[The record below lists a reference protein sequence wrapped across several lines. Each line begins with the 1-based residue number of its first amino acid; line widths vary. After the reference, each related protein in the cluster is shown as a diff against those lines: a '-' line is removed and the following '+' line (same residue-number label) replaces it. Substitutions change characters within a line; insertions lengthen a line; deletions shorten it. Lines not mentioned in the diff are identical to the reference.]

1 MDKLTKALEKVLMPI
16 SAKISGNKS
25 LQAVAKGFISILTVT
40 LVGSIFYLIG
50 NFPVPAWTNFLTN
63 AGLTNYILIPYN
75 VTIGLLAVYTAFTI
89 SYAYVTAEKGDA
101 FSAGIVSLISFFIVT
116 PFVTNENGELLYNFN
131 WLGSKGLFV
140 AIIVAVIVAKICVFI
155 EKKGWTIKMPEG
167 VPPYVGKAFACLAP
181 GFVCS
186 LLFGIVAYVFALTSF
201 GSVHQFIF
209 NYLQIPL
216 YALGG
221 SLIGYLLGQVLI
233 QLLWWFGIHGFN
245 VVGSVMMPIWLGI
258 DAARLAG
265 ESSSPFGMSMM
276 TAVGQSTVSVVIVLM
291 FFCKSKQLKQ
301 LGKVAAPAAVFNIG
315 EPVVFGVP
323 NVLNPYMFIPTV
335 ILVPLVTNLFFYF
348 GFASGIVP
356 PLSGAQVSMQVPVV
370 LYGLV
375 QGNWILALWQL
386 LAIPL
391 AVVLFMPFYKMYDKT
406 LVDREQETESGE

>member
-1 MDKLTKALEKVLMPI
+1 MEKFTKALEKILMPI
-16 SAKISGNKS
+16 SAKISSNRS
-25 LQAVAKGFISILTVT
+25 LQAVAKGFMSILTVT

-50 NFPVPAWTNFLTN
+50 NFPIPAWTEWLSKS
-63 AGLTNYILIPYN
+63 GLGNYILIPYN
-75 VTIGLLAVYTAFTI
+75 VTIGLLALYTAFTI
-89 SYAYVTAEKGDA
+89 AYTYVNAEKGDA
-101 FSAGIVSLISFFIVT
+101 FSAGIVSLIAFLIVT
-116 PFVTNENGELLYNFN
+116 PFSTDENGSLLYKFD

-140 AIIVAVIVAKICVFI
+140 AILVAIIVAKICVFL

-181 GFVCS
+181 GFICS
-186 LLFGIVAYVFALTSF
+186 ILFGIVSYLFALTSF
-201 GSVHQFIF
+201 GSIHEFIF
-209 NYLQIPL
+209 NYLQVPL

-221 SLIGYLLGQVLI
+221 SLIGYLIGQMLI

-265 ESSSPFGMSMM
+265 ESTSPFGMSMM
-276 TAVGQSTVSVVIVLM
+276 TAVGQSTVSIVIILI
-291 FFCKSKQLKQ
+291 FFCRSKQLKQ

-315 EPVVFGVP
+315 EPIVFGVP

-348 GFASGIVP
+348 GFATGIVP
-356 PLSGAQVSMQVPVV
+356 PLSGAQVSMQVPVI

-375 QGNWILALWQL
+375 QGNWMLALWQA

-391 AVVLFMPFYKMYDKT
+391 AVVLYLPFYKMYDKT
-406 LVDREQETESGE
+406 LLAREKEIEEA